1 MSIKGSF
8 KKGSLDMLVLAL
20 LTSGDKYGYEIS
32 QAIGE
37 RGSSVLRLPEGSLYP
52 TLYRLEKD
60 GHISSYRKQ
69 VGERRMRIYYHLE
82 ATGAE
87 KLTELIEEYNAVNE
101 AIQKILSGLGDRC
114 EKS

>member
-52 TLYRLEKD
+52 TLYRLENE
-60 GHISSYRKQ
+60 GYISSYKKQ
-69 VGERRMRIYYHLE
+69 VGARRTRIYYHLE
-82 ATGAE
+82 TSGVG
-87 KLTELIEEYNAVNE
+87 KLKELVDEYKAVSE
-101 AIQKILSGLGDRC
+101 AIQNILSGLG
-114 EKS
+114 E

>member
-1 MSIKGSF
+1 MGRKALSIKGSF

-69 VGERRMRIYYHLE
+69 VGERRMRE
-82 ATGAE
+82 
-87 KLTELIEEYNAVNE
+87 
-101 AIQKILSGLGDRC
+101 
-114 EKS
+114 

>member
-37 RGSSVLRLPEGSLYP
+37 RGSSVLRLPEGSLY
-52 TLYRLEKD
+52 
-60 GHISSYRKQ
+60 
-69 VGERRMRIYYHLE
+69 
-82 ATGAE
+82 
-87 KLTELIEEYNAVNE
+87 NAVND
-101 AIQKILSGLGDRC
+101 AIQKILSGLG
-114 EKS
+114 E

>member
-52 TLYRLEKD
+52 TLYRLE
-60 GHISSYRKQ
+60 
-69 VGERRMRIYYHLE
+69 RMDIFRH
-82 ATGAE
+82 TGNRWE
-87 KLTELIEEYNAVNE
+87 NAV
-101 AIQKILSGLGDRC
+101 C
-114 EKS
+114 EFITI

>member
-52 TLYRLEKD
+52 TLYRLESE
-60 GHISSYRKQ
+60 GYISSYKKQ
-69 VGERRMRIYYHLE
+69 VGERRTRIYYHLE
-82 ATGAE
+82 TTGGE
-87 KLTELIEEYNAVNE
+87 KLTELIEEYNAVND
-101 AIQKILSGLGDRC
+101 AIQKILSGLGDRYG
-114 EKS
+114 ES